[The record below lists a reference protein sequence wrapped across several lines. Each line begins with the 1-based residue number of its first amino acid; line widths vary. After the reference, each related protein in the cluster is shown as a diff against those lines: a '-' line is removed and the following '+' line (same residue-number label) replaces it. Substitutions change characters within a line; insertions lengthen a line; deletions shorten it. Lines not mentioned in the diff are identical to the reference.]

1 MPENKYFVSK
11 FRKLVFIPEWWY
23 LHMAAIRVGMVFCP
37 GTTMLTTQDIQ
48 YRLEASRAKI
58 VITDKENIWKVDEAV
73 KNLGSSYS
81 SLKKIVVSPSKD
93 VSNNW
98 LDYNDLINN
107 VNSSEISNFKDAD
120 LDSES
125 IAQIYFTSGTTGKPK
140 MVAHSQVSYGIGHY
154 KTKRLLT
161 LTPTDVNWCISDTG
175 WAKSAYSNFFAP
187 WIAGCTV
194 YIHQVRI
201 IIILKFS

>member
-1 MPENKYFVSK
+1 
-11 FRKLVFIPEWWY
+11 
-23 LHMAAIRVGMVFCP
+23 MAAIRVGMVFCP